1 MVPSGVTAIM
11 TREELAGYPRFPLAR
26 PTVTNSRNSGSLQA
40 MVEKMAREISA
51 GGVVLR
57 NRSER
62 WWMAAIELPH
72 QPRATPPDAAKPA
85 PRGARPTLCL
95 PKGLVDAGEKPL
107 TAALREVREETGIT
121 AELVTKLGD
130 SKYVYVRSWGD
141 RQKVFKIVS
150 FYLLRYQSGRIDDV
164 TPAMRIE
171 VARARWIPLQ
181 DAPALLAYK
190 GEKEMSRRALAYLR
204 EHPDLSS
211 PPGQAPPATGSPRKA
226 PRR

>member
-1 MVPSGVTAIM
+1 MV
-11 TREELAGYPRFPLAR
+11 
-26 PTVTNSRNSGSLQA
+26 
-40 MVEKMAREISA
+40 REISA
-51 GGVVLR
+51 GGVVVR
-57 NRSER
+57 QMDGE
-62 WWMAAIELPH
+62 WWMAAIEPAGD
-72 QPRATPPDAAKPA
+72 PSSAPTVKKRASAAKDKA
-85 PRGARPTLCL
+85 LLCL
-95 PKGLVDAGEKPL
+95 PKGLVDPGEKAL
-107 TAALREVREETGIT
+107 EAALREVREETGIT

-150 FYLLRYQSGRIDDV
+150 FYLLRYHSGRIDDV

-190 GEKEMSRRALAYLR
+190 GEKEMSRRALAYLS

-211 PPGQAPPATGSPRKA
+211 PPGRATPAAGSPRKA